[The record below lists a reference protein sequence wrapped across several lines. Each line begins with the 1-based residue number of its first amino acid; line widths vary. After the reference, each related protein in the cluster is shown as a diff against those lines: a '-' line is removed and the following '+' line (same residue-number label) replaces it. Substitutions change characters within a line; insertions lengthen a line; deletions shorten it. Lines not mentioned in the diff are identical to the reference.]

1 MKLTLMLADYAEAV
15 NGKLYIMGGGRTVPG
30 PAPSSFAIAVLI
42 EIPWDE
48 TNRRHVLRVDL
59 VDGDGRPV
67 MVSTPTGERPV
78 EIDGGFE
85 VGRPA
90 GLKPG
95 APQTVPVAMNI
106 GPLPLAP
113 GRDYVWRCSVNGATE
128 DAWRLPFSMKA
139 ATDKSRP

>member
-15 NGKLYIMGGGRTVPG
+15 NGKLYIMGGGWTVTGPG
-30 PAPSSFAIAVLI
+30 PSSFAIAVLI

-48 TNRRHVLRVDL
+48 TNRPHVLHVDL
-59 VDGDGRPV
+59 LDGDGRPV
-67 MVSTPTGERPV
+67 TVSTPTGERPV

-95 APQTVPVAMNI
+95 TPQTVPVAMNI
-106 GPLPLAP
+106 GPLPLAA
-113 GRDYVWRCSVNGATE
+113 GRDYVWRCKVNGITE
-128 DAWRLPFSMKA
+128 DAWRLPFSIRP
-139 ATDKSRP
+139 ATDKSRQ

>member
-1 MKLTLMLADYAEAV
+1 MKLTLMLADYAETV
-15 NGKLYIMGGGRTVPG
+15 NGKLYIMGGGRTAAG
-30 PAPSSFAIAVLI
+30 PAPSSFAIAFLI

-48 TNRRHVLRVDL
+48 TNRRHVLHVDL

-67 MVSTPTGERPV
+67 MVSTPTGDRPV

-95 APQTVPVAMNI
+95 TPQTVPVATTCGAAAPTAPRKTLGGCRFRSSRPPI
-106 GPLPLAP
+106 SLASSPLAP
-113 GRDYVWRCSVNGATE
+113 SAQT
-128 DAWRLPFSMKA
+128 
-139 ATDKSRP
+139 

>member
-1 MKLTLMLADYAEAV
+1 MLADYAEAV
-15 NGKLYIMGGGRTVPG
+15 NGKLYIMGGGRTFAG
-30 PAPSSFAIAVLI
+30 PAPSSFAIAFLI

-48 TNRRHVLRVDL
+48 TNRRHVLHVDL

-67 MVSTPTGERPV
+67 TVSTPTGERSV

-95 APQTVPVAMNI
+95 TPQTVPVAMNI

-113 GRDYVWRCSVNGATE
+113 GHDYVWRCSVNGVTE
-128 DAWRLPFSMKA
+128 DAWRLPFSIKP
-139 ATDKSRP
+139 ATDKSPS

>member
-15 NGKLYIMGGGRTVPG
+15 NGKLYIMGGGRTVTGPG
-30 PAPSSFAIAVLI
+30 PAPFAIAVLI

-95 APQTVPVAMNI
+95 MPQTVPVAMNI
-106 GPLPLAP
+106 GPLPLEP

-128 DAWRLPFSMKA
+128 DAWRLPFSTKP
-139 ATDKSRP
+139 ATDESHP